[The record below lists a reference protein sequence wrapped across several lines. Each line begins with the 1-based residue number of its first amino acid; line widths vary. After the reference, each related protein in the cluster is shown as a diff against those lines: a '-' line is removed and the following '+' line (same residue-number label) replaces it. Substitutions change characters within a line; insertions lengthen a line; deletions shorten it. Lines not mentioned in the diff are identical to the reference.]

1 MDKINQR
8 AFLRKML
15 FDCSD
20 LTAVMNVEDEV
31 VRVDDARVLSDG
43 VDAVDEPAAAVG
55 GPQLRLLHQ
64 HVLPTEGDRLRDVV
78 AERRSTSLIFD
89 RVATYFYAP

>member
-1 MDKINQR
+1 
-8 AFLRKML
+8 ML

-20 LTAVMNVEDEV
+20 LTAVVNVEDEV
-31 VRVDDARVLSDG
+31 IRVDDARVLSDG

-78 AERRSTSLIFD
+78 AEGSTSLIFD
-89 RVATYFYAP
+89 RVATYFNAP